1 VPTDEKM
8 IQSLQV
14 LGQHVEACP
23 DLPATT
29 SMGEQLSHA
38 ASVRLWR
45 ARLFMQWQLACV
57 QRVPICV

>member
-1 VPTDEKM
+1 MPTDEKM

-57 QRVPICV
+57 

>member
-1 VPTDEKM
+1 MPTDEKM

-14 LGQHVEACP
+14 LGQSVEACL

-29 SMGEQLSHA
+29 SMGKQLSHA
-38 ASVRLWR
+38 ASMRLWR

-57 QRVPICV
+57 QQVPICV